1 MIQQEIWEYRTINQS
16 DMKPETA
23 YKLVKMVNY
32 IHLLKKKKKN
42 WKFMK

>member
-16 DMKPETA
+16 DIKPETA
-23 YKLVKMVNY
+23 YNFVKMVNY
-32 IHLLKKKKKN
+32 IHLLKQKKKN